1 MRKNNKL
8 KFLKLIIL
16 AIILFFSNS
25 CNIKNS
31 RDNFF
36 LGGEIINPS
45 SNYVNFYYNNIK
57 IDSIELNSENKFF
70 KNLENI
76 QPGIYRIEHIPENQ
90 YIIIENGDSLWIRVN
105 VEDFKESLS
114 FSGRGSSK
122 NNFLVDMSN
131 LNDYENDFLSQIY
144 NQESSDYKIVIDS
157 LMDEKKDIWEL
168 FNKSV
173 NQRNL
178 GRNITKA
185 SIKYNYFNKLE
196 RYALLR
202 GREWSKEERE
212 EFFSYRDEVNLNDSE
227 LSLFEP
233 YVTYLMNYFNEKTL
247 DSGEVYSY
255 AKNNTD
261 FNIKKLLIIDSQIN
275 DPYLKNNLARA
286 TAIEEIL
293 NFKNNDLHDE
303 FIDYYTYV
311 NTSNRYLDE
320 ITKLYND
327 IEKMKKGNVLP
338 EVNIL
343 DFNGNITSSGE
354 EFIGSKTFIYFWSQT
369 QMNHYRRTIR
379 RVEELKQQYPQYR
392 FVGICIQPYTD
403 MVSQAQNILN
413 LDLSN
418 QFSFKDFESS
428 SKDWVLTFLNKTIVT
443 DEKVKII
450 DGFSNLFTNDIE
462 KILEKN

>member
-25 CNIKNS
+25 CNNNNS

-90 YIIIENGDSLWIRVN
+90 YVIIESGDSLWIRVN

-114 FSGRGSSK
+114 FSGKGSSK

-131 LNDYENDFLSQIY
+131 LSDYENDFLSQIY
-144 NQESSDYKIVIDS
+144 NQESSDYKFAIDS
-157 LMDEKKDIWEL
+157 LMDEKKVIWEH

-173 NQRNL
+173 NQKTL

-185 SIKYNYFNKLE
+185 SIKYNYYNKLE
-196 RYALLR
+196 RYALLK
-202 GREWSKEERE
+202 GRKWSKDERE
-212 EFFSYRDEVNLNDSE
+212 EYFSYRDEVNLNDSE

-247 DSGEVYSY
+247 DSGEIYFY
-255 AKNNTD
+255 EKNNTD
-261 FNIKKLLIIDSQIN
+261 FNIKKLLIIDSKIN

-311 NTSNRYLDE
+311 NTSTRYLEE
-320 ITKLYND
+320 ITKLYRD
-327 IEKMKKGNVLP
+327 IEKMKKGNILP

-343 DFNGNITSSGE
+343 NFNGDIISSTE
-354 EFIGSKTFIYFWSQT
+354 EFIGSKTIIYFWSQT

-379 RVEELKQQYPQYR
+379 RVEELKQNYPEYR

-450 DGFSNLFTNDIE
+450 DGFNNLFTNDVE
-462 KILEKN
+462 KILETN

>member
-185 SIKYNYFNKLE
+185 SIKYNYYNKLE

-343 DFNGNITSSGE
+343 DFNGNIASSSE
-354 EFIGSKTFIYFWSQT
+354 EFSGSKTFIYFWSQT

-379 RVEELKQQYPQYR
+379 RVEELKQLYPQYR

>member
-1 MRKNNKL
+1 L

-25 CNIKNS
+25 CNNKNS

-144 NQESSDYKIVIDS
+144 NQGSYDYKIVIDS
-157 LMDEKKDIWEL
+157 LMDEKKGIWEL

-185 SIKYNYFNKLE
+185 SIKYNYYNKLE

-202 GREWSKEERE
+202 GREWSKDERE
-212 EFFSYRDEVNLNDSE
+212 EYFSYRDEVNLNDSE

-233 YVTYLMNYFNEKTL
+233 YVTYLMNFFNEKTL

-343 DFNGNITSSGE
+343 DFNGNITSSSE
-354 EFIGSKTFIYFWSQT
+354 EFLGSKTFIYFWSQT

-379 RVEELKQQYPQYR
+379 RVEELKQQYPRYR

-462 KILEKN
+462 KVLSSN

>member
-76 QPGIYRIEHIPENQ
+76 QPGVYRIEHIPENQ

-131 LNDYENDFLSQIY
+131 LNDYENEFLSQIY
-144 NQESSDYKIVIDS
+144 NQGSYDYKIVIDS

-178 GRNITKA
+178 GRKITKA
-185 SIKYNYFNKLE
+185 SIKYNYYNKLE

-202 GREWSKEERE
+202 GREWSKDERE
-212 EFFSYRDEVNLNDSE
+212 EYFSYRNEVNLNDSE

-233 YVTYLMNYFNEKTL
+233 YVTYLMNFFNEKTL

-327 IEKMKKGNVLP
+327 IDKMKKGNVLP

-343 DFNGNITSSGE
+343 DFNGNTTSSSE
-354 EFIGSKTFIYFWSQT
+354 EFLGSKTFIYFWSQT

-462 KILEKN
+462 KILEKD

>member
-25 CNIKNS
+25 CKNENL
-31 RDNFF
+31 RDDFF

-57 IDSIELNSENKFF
+57 IDSIELDSENKFF
-70 KNLENI
+70 KKLENI

-90 YIIIENGDSLWIRVN
+90 YVIVENGDSLWIRVN
-105 VEDFKESLS
+105 VEDFKESLT
-114 FSGRGSSK
+114 FSGKGSSK

-131 LNDYENDFLSQIY
+131 LNDYENAFLSKIY
-144 NQESSDYKIVIDS
+144 NEESKIYKKTIDS
-157 LMDEKKDIWEL
+157 LIEEKNIIWNL

-173 NQRNL
+173 NQKIL
-178 GRNITKA
+178 SQNITKA
-185 SIKYNYFNKLE
+185 SIKYNYYNKLE

-202 GREWSKEERE
+202 GKDWTAEERE
-212 EFFSYRDEVNLNDSE
+212 EYFSYRDEVNLNNSE

-247 DSGEVYSY
+247 DSGQVYFY
-255 AKNNTD
+255 EKNNTD

-275 DPYLKNNLARA
+275 EPYLKNNLARA

-293 NFKNNDLHDE
+293 NFKNNDYHKD
-303 FIDYYTYV
+303 FIDYFTYV
-311 NTSNRYLDE
+311 NTSERYLDE
-320 ITKLYND
+320 ILQLYTD
-327 IEKMKKGNVLP
+327 IEKMKKGNTLP
-338 EVNIL
+338 DVEIL
-343 DFNGNITSSGE
+343 DFNGQKISSKN
-354 EFIGSKTFIYFWSQT
+354 EFKGDKTFIYFWSQT
-369 QMNHYRRTIR
+369 QMNHYRRTIKR
-379 RVEELKQQYPQYR
+379 IEELKEEFPKYR

-418 QFSFKDFESS
+418 QFSFNDFETS
-428 SKDWVLTFLNKTIVT
+428 SKDWVLTFLNKTIIV

-450 DGFSNLFTNDIE
+450 DGFSNLFTNEIE
-462 KILEKN
+462 EILSSN

>member
-25 CNIKNS
+25 CNNKNS

-76 QPGIYRIEHIPENQ
+76 EPGIYRLEHIPENQ

-144 NQESSDYKIVIDS
+144 NQGSYDYKIVIDS

-185 SIKYNYFNKLE
+185 SIKYNYYNKLE

-202 GREWSKEERE
+202 GREWSKDERE
-212 EFFSYRDEVNLNDSE
+212 EYFSYRDEVNLNDSE

-233 YVTYLMNYFNEKTL
+233 YVTYLMNFFNEKTL

-343 DFNGNITSSGE
+343 DFNGNITSSSE
-354 EFIGSKTFIYFWSQT
+354 EFLGSKTFIYFWSQT

-379 RVEELKQQYPQYR
+379 RVEELKQQYPRYR

-443 DEKVKII
+443 NEKVKII

-462 KILEKN
+462 KILEKD

>member
-25 CNIKNS
+25 CNNKNS

-76 QPGIYRIEHIPENQ
+76 QPGVYRIEHIPENQ

-144 NQESSDYKIVIDS
+144 NQGSYDYKIVIDS

-185 SIKYNYFNKLE
+185 SIKYNYYNKLE

-202 GREWSKEERE
+202 GREWSKDERE
-212 EFFSYRDEVNLNDSE
+212 EYFSYRDEVNLNDSE

-233 YVTYLMNYFNEKTL
+233 YVTYLMNFFNEKTL

-343 DFNGNITSSGE
+343 DFNGNITSSSE
-354 EFIGSKTFIYFWSQT
+354 EFLGSKTFIYFWSQT

>member
-157 LMDEKKDIWEL
+157 LMDEKEDIWEL

-185 SIKYNYFNKLE
+185 SIKYNYYNKLE

-233 YVTYLMNYFNEKTL
+233 YVTYLMNFFNEKTL

-343 DFNGNITSSGE
+343 DFNGNIASSSE
-354 EFIGSKTFIYFWSQT
+354 EFSGSKTFIYFWSQT

>member
-144 NQESSDYKIVIDS
+144 NQGSYDYKIVIDS

-185 SIKYNYFNKLE
+185 SIKYNYYNKLE

-233 YVTYLMNYFNEKTL
+233 YVTYLMNFFNEKTL

-379 RVEELKQQYPQYR
+379 RVEELKQKYPQYR

>member
-25 CNIKNS
+25 CNNKNS
-31 RDNFF
+31 VDNFF

-76 QPGIYRIEHIPENQ
+76 QPGVYRIEHIPENQ

-131 LNDYENDFLSQIY
+131 LNDYENEFLSQIY
-144 NQESSDYKIVIDS
+144 NQGSYDYKIVIDS

-178 GRNITKA
+178 GRKITKA
-185 SIKYNYFNKLE
+185 SIKYNYYNKLE

-202 GREWSKEERE
+202 GREWSKDERE
-212 EFFSYRDEVNLNDSE
+212 EYFSYRDEVNLNDSE

-233 YVTYLMNYFNEKTL
+233 YVTYLMNFFNEKTL

-327 IEKMKKGNVLP
+327 IDKMKKGNVLP

-343 DFNGNITSSGE
+343 DFNGNTTSSSE
-354 EFIGSKTFIYFWSQT
+354 EFLGSKTFIYFWSQT

-462 KILEKN
+462 KILEKD

>member
-25 CNIKNS
+25 CNNKNS

-70 KNLENI
+70 KKLENI
-76 QPGIYRIEHIPENQ
+76 QPGVYRIEHIPENQ

-144 NQESSDYKIVIDS
+144 NQGSYDYKIVIDS

-185 SIKYNYFNKLE
+185 SIKYNYYNKLE

-202 GREWSKEERE
+202 GREWSKDERE
-212 EFFSYRDEVNLNDSE
+212 EYFSYRDEVNLNDSE

-233 YVTYLMNYFNEKTL
+233 YVTYLMNFFNEKTL

-343 DFNGNITSSGE
+343 DFNGNITSSSE
-354 EFIGSKTFIYFWSQT
+354 EFLGSKTFIYFWSQT

-379 RVEELKQQYPQYR
+379 RVEELKQKYPQYR

-462 KILEKN
+462 KILEKD

>member
-25 CNIKNS
+25 CNNKNS
-31 RDNFF
+31 VDNFF

-76 QPGIYRIEHIPENQ
+76 QPGVYRIEHIPENQ

-131 LNDYENDFLSQIY
+131 LNDYENEFLSQIY
-144 NQESSDYKIVIDS
+144 NQGSYDYKIVIDS

-178 GRNITKA
+178 GRKITKA
-185 SIKYNYFNKLE
+185 SIKYNYYNKLE

-212 EFFSYRDEVNLNDSE
+212 EFFSYRDEVDLNDSE

-233 YVTYLMNYFNEKTL
+233 YVTYLMNFFNEKTL

-327 IEKMKKGNVLP
+327 IDKMKKGNVLP

-343 DFNGNITSSGE
+343 DFNGNTTSSSE
-354 EFIGSKTFIYFWSQT
+354 EFLGSKTFIYFWSQT

-462 KILEKN
+462 KILEKD

>member
-25 CNIKNS
+25 CNNKNS

-57 IDSIELNSENKFF
+57 IDSIKLNSENKFF

-76 QPGIYRIEHIPENQ
+76 EPGIYRIEHIPENQ
-90 YIIIENGDSLWIRVN
+90 YVIIENGDSLWIRVN

-144 NQESSDYKIVIDS
+144 NQESSDYKVAIDS

-173 NQRNL
+173 DQKTL
-178 GRNITKA
+178 AKNITKA

-202 GREWSKEERE
+202 GRDWSNEERE
-212 EFFSYRDEVNLNDSE
+212 EYFSYRDDVNLNDSD

-247 DSGEVYSY
+247 DSGEVY
-255 AKNNTD
+255 
-261 FNIKKLLIIDSQIN
+261 
-275 DPYLKNNLARA
+275 
-286 TAIEEIL
+286 
-293 NFKNNDLHDE
+293 
-303 FIDYYTYV
+303 
-311 NTSNRYLDE
+311 
-320 ITKLYND
+320 
-327 IEKMKKGNVLP
+327 
-338 EVNIL
+338 
-343 DFNGNITSSGE
+343 
-354 EFIGSKTFIYFWSQT
+354 
-369 QMNHYRRTIR
+369 
-379 RVEELKQQYPQYR
+379 
-392 FVGICIQPYTD
+392 
-403 MVSQAQNILN
+403 
-413 LDLSN
+413 
-418 QFSFKDFESS
+418 
-428 SKDWVLTFLNKTIVT
+428 
-443 DEKVKII
+443 
-450 DGFSNLFTNDIE
+450 
-462 KILEKN
+462 

>member
-8 KFLKLIIL
+8 KFLKLIIV

-25 CNIKNS
+25 CNNDTL
-31 RDNFF
+31 RDDFF

-57 IDSIELNSENKFF
+57 IDSIELDSENKFF
-70 KNLENI
+70 KKLENI

-105 VEDFKESLS
+105 VEDFKESLT
-114 FSGRGSSK
+114 FSGKGSSK

-131 LNDYENDFLSQIY
+131 LNDYENDFLSGIY
-144 NQESSDYKIVIDS
+144 NKESKFYKKAIDS
-157 LMDEKKDIWEL
+157 LIEEKNNIWNQ

-173 NQRNL
+173 NQKRL
-178 GRNITKA
+178 SQNITKA
-185 SIKYNYFNKLE
+185 SIKYNYYNKLE

-202 GREWSKEERE
+202 GKDWTNDERE
-212 EFFSYRDEVNLNDSE
+212 EYFSYREGVNINNSE

-233 YVTYLMNYFNEKTL
+233 YITYLMNYFNEKTL
-247 DSGEVYSY
+247 DSGQVYFY
-255 AKNNTD
+255 EKNNTD
-261 FNIKKLLIIDSQIN
+261 FNIKKLLIIDSKIN
-275 DPYLKNNLARA
+275 EPYLKNNLARA

-293 NFKNNDLHDE
+293 NFKNNDYHKE

-311 NTSNRYLDE
+311 NTSEIYLNE
-320 ITKLYND
+320 ILQLYTD
-327 IEKMKKGNVLP
+327 IEKMKKGNTLP
-338 EVNIL
+338 EIEIL
-343 DFNGNITSSGE
+343 DFNGKKISSKT
-354 EFIGSKTFIYFWSQT
+354 EFTGRKTFIYFWSQT

-379 RVEELKQQYPQYR
+379 RIEELKEEFPKYR

-418 QFSFKDFESS
+418 QFSFNDFESS
-428 SKDWVLTFLNKTIVT
+428 SKDWVLTFLNKTIIV

-450 DGFSNLFTNDIE
+450 EGFSNLFTNDIE
-462 KILEKN
+462 EILNSN